1 MSFLFALLLICS
13 LLFVKITQLRNQI
26 RCLLIHINALEFEN
40 TRFADSVVAVILE
53 IMTSLAASGENTAL
67 LTKRL
72 KKNFSFRNSNIHTL
86 AGQITPIS
94 DRYCHGMLSR
104 LKKKYPL
111 LNQSDLDFCGML
123 SIGLSSAEI
132 SLAYG
137 YDHPATFYNK
147 RYKIRKKMNL
157 PASTDLEEYLRG
169 LIIEA
174 ERAEKE
180 AIRQGIENKSLD
192 SVLNILSLQ
201 KN

>member
-1 MSFLFALLLICS
+1 M
-13 LLFVKITQLRNQI
+13 LFVKITHLRNQI
-26 RCLLIHINALEFEN
+26 RSLLIHINALEFSDS
-40 TRFADSVVAVILE
+40 RVIDSVVAVIQE
-53 IMTSLAASGENTAL
+53 IMTSLAASGENSVL

-72 KKNFSFRNSNIHTL
+72 RKNFSFRNSNIHTL

-94 DRYCHGMLSR
+94 NRYCHGMLNR
-104 LKKKYPL
+104 LKKRHPL
-111 LNQSDLDFCGML
+111 LNQSDIDFCSML

-157 PASTDLEEYLRG
+157 PASADLEEYLRE

-174 ERAEKE
+174 ERSEKE
-180 AIRQGIENKSLD
+180 AIRQGIESKSLD
-192 SVLNILSLQ
+192 FLINNLNLQ
-201 KN
+201 

>member
-1 MSFLFALLLICS
+1 MLIA
-13 LLFVKITQLRNQI
+13 KIIHLRNQI
-26 RCLLIHINALEFEN
+26 RSFLLHINTIEFED
-40 TRFADSVVAVILE
+40 TRFIDSVVAVILE
-53 IMTSLAASGENTAL
+53 IMTSLAASGENSAL

-72 KKNFSFRNSNIHTL
+72 RKNFSFQNSNIHTL

-94 DRYCHGMLSR
+94 NRYCHGMLTR
-104 LKKKYPL
+104 LKKKHPL
-111 LNQSDLDFCGML
+111 LSQSDLDFCGML

-157 PASTDLEEYLRG
+157 PATTDLEEYLSE

-174 ERAEKE
+174 ERSEKG
-180 AIRQGIENKSLD
+180 AIRQGIETKSLD
-192 SVLNILSLQ
+192 SVLNNLNLQ
-201 KN
+201 

>member
-1 MSFLFALLLICS
+1 MLFA
-13 LLFVKITQLRNQI
+13 KITRLRNQI
-26 RCLLIHINALEFEN
+26 RCLLIHINALEFGD
-40 TRFADSVVAVILE
+40 TRFVDAVVDVILE
-53 IMTSLAASGENTAL
+53 IMTSLAAGGENTAL

-72 KKNFSFRNSNIHTL
+72 RKNFSFQNSNIHTL

-94 DRYCHGMLSR
+94 NRYCHGMLSR
-104 LKKKYPL
+104 LKKKHPL
-111 LNQSDLDFCGML
+111 LNQSDLDFCSML

-157 PASTDLEEYLRG
+157 PASTDLEEYLRE

-174 ERAEKE
+174 EQSEKE
-180 AIRQGIENKSLD
+180 AIRQGIETKSLD
-192 SVLNILSLQ
+192 SVLNNLSLQ
-201 KN
+201 

>member
-13 LLFVKITQLRNQI
+13 LLFVKIVHLRNQI
-26 RCLLIHINALEFEN
+26 RSLLTHINALEFGD
-40 TRFADSVVAVILE
+40 TRAIDSVVTVILE
-53 IMTSLAASGENTAL
+53 IMTSLAASGENSAL
-67 LTKRL
+67 LMKRL
-72 KKNFSFRNSNIHTL
+72 RKNFSFRNSNIHTL

-94 DRYCHGMLSR
+94 NRYCHGMLTR

-137 YDHPATFYNK
+137 YDQPATFYNK

-157 PASTDLEEYLRG
+157 PASTDLEEYLRE
-169 LIIEA
+169 LIIDA
-174 ERAEKE
+174 ERSAKE
-180 AIRQGIENKSLD
+180 ALRQGIENKSLD
-192 SVLNILSLQ
+192 SLLNNFNLQ
-201 KN
+201 